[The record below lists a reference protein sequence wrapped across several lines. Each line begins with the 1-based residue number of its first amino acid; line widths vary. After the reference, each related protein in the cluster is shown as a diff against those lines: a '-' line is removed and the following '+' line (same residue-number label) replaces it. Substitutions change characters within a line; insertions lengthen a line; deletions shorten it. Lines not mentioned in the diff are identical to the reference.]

1 MKNLIIVGGGGFA
14 KEVIWLARE
23 CGFNVVGV
31 LDDAFECLGLK
42 TSDVEIV
49 GKVDAWLKYQDCSF
63 VVAIG
68 SPRTRGK
75 VVDKMNALGKPDFAT
90 LIHPNV
96 KMSNFVQ
103 IGEGVLI
110 CAGTILTVDI
120 KVGSHVIL
128 NLNVTVGHESIIGD
142 YVTVAPMVAV
152 SGNVCLEDYTEVGT
166 GASIRQGLKL
176 HRGSML
182 GMGSVLTK
190 EIPQN
195 TIFAGNPAKRL
206 KELAEV

>member
-1 MKNLIIVGGGGFA
+1 MKNLVVVGGGGFA
-14 KEVIWLARE
+14 KEVIWLARD

-31 LDDAFECLGLK
+31 LDDAFVSAGV
-42 TSDVEIV
+42 TVSDVELL
-49 GKVDAWLKYQDCSF
+49 GKVEDWLQYQDCSF
-63 VVAIG
+63 IVAIG
-68 SPRTRGK
+68 SPRTRAT
-75 VVDKMNALGKPDFAT
+75 VVEKMNALGKPDFAT
-90 LIHPNV
+90 LIHPSV
-96 KMSNFVQ
+96 QMSSFVQ
-103 IGEGVLI
+103 IGRGTLI

-120 KVGSHVIL
+120 KLGSHVIL

-152 SGNVCLEDYTEVGT
+152 SGNVCLDEYTEVGT
-166 GASIRQGLKL
+166 GASIKQGLKL

-190 EIPQN
+190 EIPAN

-206 KELAEV
+206 RELVEV

>member
-1 MKNLIIVGGGGFA
+1 MKNLVVVGGGGFA
-14 KEVIWLARE
+14 KEVIWLARD

-31 LDDAFECLGLK
+31 LDDAFECLGSK
-42 TSDVEIV
+42 ASDVEIV
-49 GKVDAWLKYQDCSF
+49 GKVDAWFKYQDCSF

-68 SPRTRGK
+68 SPRTRAK
-75 VVDKMNALGKPDFAT
+75 VVEKMNALGKPDFAT
-90 LIHPNV
+90 LVHPSV
-96 KMSNFVQ
+96 QMSSFVQ
-103 IGEGVLI
+103 IGKGTLI

-120 KVGSHVIL
+120 ELGSHVIL

-152 SGNVCLEDYTEVGT
+152 SGDVRLDDYTEVGT

-190 EIPQN
+190 EIPEN

-206 KELAEV
+206 RGLAEV